1 MVYIGQKANYRVGK
15 EIGIGGEGQVFD
27 VINQPTLALKLYNQ
41 PISNEK
47 AKKLKVMT
55 SLLTPQIELYTAWPL
70 DIIKDNDN
78 QFCGFVMRK
87 LKGYVPL
94 HNLFSPMDRKSLF
107 PDKGYNFLVHVARNL
122 SSAFNALHA
131 SQLIVGDVNE
141 ANIFVDAKGM
151 IAFIDCDSFQVKEGN
166 HYHYCEVGIPRYTPP
181 ELLRT
186 NSFTNVLR
194 TKNTDSFSLAI
205 LLFQLLF
212 LGRHPFAGKNNTTLD
227 IDEEIAIK
235 NYWFAYSL
243 HPKQQNLVPPKDTF
257 PFDNLSIELKSNF
270 HQAFEE
276 ENNRPLPINWIVAL
290 DSYLKV
296 MVNCIKSP
304 VHIYPSTF
312 NECPWCAF
320 EINSK
325 INYFVERDYPQ
336 NEPLTLN
343 INQYIIDLK
352 PEKLNFPKLKLQS
365 KTLDKLLPLPISPQ
379 FIRYKQ
385 NKRILFYISIGIVLL
400 MVCFNYWFALIGIL
414 ASIILYQILPWK
426 RNLTTELNKR
436 KSEKEILN
444 AQLLQYIETYNNPE
458 EVIHFTEDTKQ
469 LINLLKQ
476 YKALP
481 TTLQKLQVEAEER
494 LYHQHLNAYLSHF
507 HISTI
512 SIPESKINL
521 LKAEGIE
528 NASHIQQLKTNKI
541 AGIGSNYQKQLLQWQ
556 RQLISSF
563 IYREEVTELNKE
575 HTNIIIQTNRDKMK
589 LENEII
595 QMNSYLKETKAR
607 ILAKQQQLQIT
618 ISIIE
623 EKAKQAD
630 VDYQAFYNWLMAKK

>member
-227 IDEEIAIK
+227 L
-235 NYWFAYSL
+235 SL
-243 HPKQQNLVPPKDTF
+243 
-257 PFDNLSIELKSNF
+257 I
-270 HQAFEE
+270 
-276 ENNRPLPINWIVAL
+276 
-290 DSYLKV
+290 
-296 MVNCIKSP
+296 
-304 VHIYPSTF
+304 
-312 NECPWCAF
+312 
-320 EINSK
+320 
-325 INYFVERDYPQ
+325 
-336 NEPLTLN
+336 
-343 INQYIIDLK
+343 
-352 PEKLNFPKLKLQS
+352 
-365 KTLDKLLPLPISPQ
+365 
-379 FIRYKQ
+379 
-385 NKRILFYISIGIVLL
+385 
-400 MVCFNYWFALIGIL
+400 
-414 ASIILYQILPWK
+414 
-426 RNLTTELNKR
+426 
-436 KSEKEILN
+436 
-444 AQLLQYIETYNNPE
+444 
-458 EVIHFTEDTKQ
+458 
-469 LINLLKQ
+469 
-476 YKALP
+476 
-481 TTLQKLQVEAEER
+481 
-494 LYHQHLNAYLSHF
+494 
-507 HISTI
+507 HISEPTR
-512 SIPESKINL
+512 P
-521 LKAEGIE
+521 
-528 NASHIQQLKTNKI
+528 
-541 AGIGSNYQKQLLQWQ
+541 Y
-556 RQLISSF
+556 
-563 IYREEVTELNKE
+563 
-575 HTNIIIQTNRDKMK
+575 
-589 LENEII
+589 
-595 QMNSYLKETKAR
+595 
-607 ILAKQQQLQIT
+607 
-618 ISIIE
+618 
-623 EKAKQAD
+623 
-630 VDYQAFYNWLMAKK
+630 